1 VSAGWYRYD
10 RATGTLSLTLH
21 VQPNA
26 SRSAF
31 AGMHGDALRVRV
43 AAPAVDNKANAALLD
58 FLRRELALPAGV
70 LSIRHGAQ
78 GRRKVVIIAHASPAL
93 RARLDALAAD

>member
-1 VSAGWYRYD
+1 MSACWYRHD
-10 RATGTLSLTLH
+10 PATGTLTLTLH

-26 SRSAF
+26 SKSAV

-43 AAPAVDNKANAALLD
+43 AAPAVDNRANAALLD

-70 LSIRHGAQ
+70 LAIRHGAQ
-78 GRRKVVIIAHASPAL
+78 GRRKVVTISRASPAL
-93 RARLDALAAD
+93 LARLETLATG